1 MPFPSS
7 VRGLFQRPTTQ
18 NWQGLIHAYN
28 RWLPVSD
35 RTPVISLCEGSTPLV
50 AAPAL
55 SARLG
60 RGIQVHL
67 KVDGLNPTGSF
78 KIMLM
83 CRENLMLIF
92 ERLIAIRSFRID
104 DHYSGLLEFYQ
115 RVQLTQEHLL
125 L

>member
-1 MPFPSS
+1 MPFTSS

-35 RTPVISLCEGSTPLV
+35 RTPVISLCEGATPLV
-50 AAPAL
+50 PAPAL

-60 RGIQVHL
+60 RGIEVHL

-78 KIMLM
+78 KDRGMTMAVSKAKEAGATAVI
-83 CRENLMLIF
+83 C
-92 ERLIAIRSFRID
+92 A
-104 DHYSGLLEFYQ
+104 
-115 RVQLTQEHLL
+115 
-125 L
+125 